1 MSRILSSSV
10 VYRLYNV
17 ARIVLILCGGL
28 SVSATAEVTPAAQ
41 FATSLPVIVPDFHH
55 IEPQLAFTYSSTTAN
70 EWLGAGWSLNGPSY
84 IAQMSKD
91 NCLLRITRYIVI
103 QMCPFARCKAHS

>member
-1 MSRILSSSV
+1 MC
-10 VYRLYNV
+10 RLYNF
-17 ARIVLILCGGL
+17 ARILLILCGGF

-91 NCLLRITRYIVI
+91 KLSVTNHEVRRYTDVSFRS
-103 QMCPFARCKAHS
+103 M